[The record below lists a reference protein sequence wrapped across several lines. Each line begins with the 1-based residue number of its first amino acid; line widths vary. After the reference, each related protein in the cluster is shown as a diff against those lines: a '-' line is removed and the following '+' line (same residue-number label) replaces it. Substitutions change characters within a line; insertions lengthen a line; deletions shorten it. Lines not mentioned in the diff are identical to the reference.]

1 MLFQFLLGVGIA
13 NNASKLFF
21 FFFQN
26 TAKDRITHF
35 NISVTVKHR
44 RDNEHAQGF
53 ILKLI

>member
-1 MLFQFLLGVGIA
+1 MLA
-13 NNASKLFF
+13 NCS

-26 TAKDRITHF
+26 TAKDKITHF
-35 NISVTVKHR
+35 NISVTVKHC

>member
-1 MLFQFLLGVGIA
+1 MLT
-13 NNASKLFF
+13 NYY